1 MENHYKVHGKGKTIG
16 TYFWKS
22 NKKIKIEYSLRHYER
37 KEWLSQLSDFF
48 RYRKSFDNS
57 GVARHANWQS
67 TDQASA
73 GLGFRVARTL

>member
-37 KEWLSQLSDFF
+37 KE
-48 RYRKSFDNS
+48 
-57 GVARHANWQS
+57 
-67 TDQASA
+67 
-73 GLGFRVARTL
+73 